1 MKIRQ
6 KLLLSYLIITALV
19 IVAGAIIT
27 YNSFKMTE
35 LQTNAKLQEDINSN
49 AYAYQRGIDQKQ
61 FGTLM
66 YSADQVESGERII
79 VDSAELQSE
88 TQNFLANNL
97 ASNPVLLA
105 KFNEV
110 VDIDTNQINTGIGVI
125 QQIYHSDR
133 NSSDKYVQIWAQL
146 QTIMSATDT
155 ADLKLAE
162 LRTTTQQNVQNAVN
176 ESQNYAT
183 LSTSITIAFIAVL
196 IVASIAMSIVIGNR
210 ITLPLKNLAKIA
222 QKVTEGD
229 LDQRHY
235 LKQKIDLK
243 KGDEIDELTDAFK
256 KMINAFRMQEAL
268 LKEDEGKDKP

>member
-1 MKIRQ
+1 
-6 KLLLSYLIITALV
+6 
-19 IVAGAIIT
+19 
-27 YNSFKMTE
+27 MTE